1 MVPEAGVEPARC
13 RHHGILSACPD
24 SEDNGS
30 KKPSADGAALEKV
43 PKIRA
48 IYASTGKSVHRVC
61 LCGFFVFFGEA
72 ANIGGRL
79 EVDFRERR
87 ADR

>member
-1 MVPEAGVEPARC
+1 M
-13 RHHGILSACPD
+13 
-24 SEDNGS
+24 
-30 KKPSADGAALEKV
+30 DGAALEKV

-48 IYASTGKSVHRVC
+48 FFAATGKSVHRVC
-61 LCGFFVFFGEA
+61 LFGFSAIFGEA

>member
-1 MVPEAGVEPARC
+1 MVPVVGLEPTRC
-13 RHHGILSACPD
+13 RHQRILSACPD

-30 KKPSADGAALEKV
+30 KSCSMDGTALEKV

-48 IYASTGKSVHRVC
+48 FFAATGKSVHRVC